1 MITRQHRYRARIL
14 LAMGVTLAMVG
25 LTVSSAHAEPQPS
38 TDTEDMRRELRQ
50 LRAQVQLLRAAL
62 GEAAELD
69 AQRAAALNRALK
81 ATAPAVDTST
91 ARSREDLPD
100 KARGTSGP
108 PPGSAAPIAAAPSA
122 MAVAAVPSA
131 TATAPRGS
139 RRSEGTRRIVEAPAA
154 AGIIRGRVAVP
165 KGEPV
170 AYVYVENV
178 PAPPVKDQHQVI
190 EQIGKKFVP
199 PWAVVQRGTVI
210 SFPNR
215 DNIYHNVFSLS
226 SGNSFDLGLYSGGEA
241 KSHTFNDP
249 GEVEIYCNIH
259 PQMAASTLVVPNRL
273 YAKVRPDGS
282 FEIPGVPAGKRKVVA
297 WAPGSRLAVS
307 WVDLEPGSAAQID
320 FRLES
325 KASGHKN
332 KAGQQYGSYE

>member
-1 MITRQHRYRARIL
+1 MITRQYRYSARIL
-14 LAMGVTLAMVG
+14 LAMGATLAMVG
-25 LTVSSAHAEPQPS
+25 LTTSRSHAEPQPS

-81 ATAPAVDTST
+81 ATAPAVDTPT

-100 KARGTSGP
+100 KARGSSGP
-108 PPGSAAPIAAAPSA
+108 PPGAAAQIPAPSA
-122 MAVAAVPSA
+122 VAMAAVPSVPP
-131 TATAPRGS
+131 TAPRSS
-139 RRSEGTRRIVEAPAA
+139 RRSEGTRRIVEAPPA

-190 EQIGKKFVP
+190 EQVGKKFVP
-199 PWAVVQRGTVI
+199 AWAVVQRGTVI

-297 WAPGSRLAVS
+297 WAPGSHLAVS
-307 WVDLEPGSAAQID
+307 WVDLEQGGTAQVD